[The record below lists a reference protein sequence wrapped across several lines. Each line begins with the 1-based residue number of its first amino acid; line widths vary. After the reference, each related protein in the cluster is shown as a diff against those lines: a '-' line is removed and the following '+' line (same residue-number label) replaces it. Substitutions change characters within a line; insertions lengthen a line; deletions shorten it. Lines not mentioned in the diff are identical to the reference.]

1 MTKFAKKRVRVDLN
15 YLSKQ
20 LTTLKFSEED
30 HQCTFLVEQQIK
42 HILTVKG
49 IITEVKKEEK
59 EEKVEEKVEEK
70 EKEQVEKVEE
80 KAEEKEQPEENSI
93 DMLEEKEEEEDTQ
106 ATEQEATD
114 K

>member
-20 LTTLKFSEED
+20 LTTLKFSVEESV
-30 HQCTFLVEQQIK
+30 TFLVEQQIK

-70 EKEQVEKVEE
+70 EKE
-80 KAEEKEQPEENSI
+80 
-93 DMLEEKEEEEDTQ
+93 
-106 ATEQEATD
+106 
-114 K
+114 